1 MSLSSEFSHSSIDL
15 RLKPSYKLFVERV
28 AKFLNDHSCAWA
40 SISLERR
47 ESMMHERHCFPSA
60 SLLWE
65 CGVSRFLAVCCTL
78 PRFVKFSPRSTT
90 RTLDGTR
97 QDNLLGV
104 LSNTFY
110 RLRPLCQG
118 VLRAMHV

>member
-1 MSLSSEFSHSSIDL
+1 MSVSSIDL

-97 QDNLLGV
+97 QDKGLGV